1 MFAIAARRFT
11 LVALLATGLCGC
23 GNPEPAT
30 TGAPAGMRRLTEEQY
45 RNSIADIFGP
55 DVKVSGRFEPIL
67 RPQHGLVAAGTSQI
81 SVSPAGFEQYYT
93 MANTV
98 AAQAM
103 DEAHRAT
110 MMTCAP
116 GPEADA
122 CVTAFFKRVGLV
134 ILRRPLTDAEA
145 TAYAAAANESA
156 KTAGD
161 FYAGV
166 ALSLGTMLASP
177 QFIFEIDRTER
188 GPDGVVRLDAYAKAS
203 RLSFFLTNSTPDQA
217 LLDAA
222 ARGDLHEA
230 KGLAK
235 QVDRLLASS
244 RLETSVRAFFTD
256 MFGLDATAELV
267 KDPVIYPSF
276 VRAVKEDMPEQ
287 TLRTITQH
295 VLLDDGDY
303 RDLFTT
309 RRTFMT
315 RPLGV
320 IYGVPIA
327 QASGWVPYEFSRDGS
342 RAGLLTM
349 MNFLALNSHD
359 GRSSPTL
366 RGKALRELVLCQP
379 VPIPPGNVDFS
390 LVQDTKNKE
399 LKTARDRVTAHR
411 AEPTCA
417 GCHKIM
423 DPIGLGMETFDGV
436 GSFRDAEN
444 GISID
449 TSGDLDGVKF
459 SNAVELGKAVHDNPA
474 TAACLVNRM
483 YEFAERRPA
492 LSGEKAW
499 LDNLTRIFAADGYR
513 VRALMRRIAVSEAFY
528 KVQPEPNTVEGKR

>member
-1 MFAIAARRFT
+1 
-11 LVALLATGLCGC
+11 
-23 GNPEPAT
+23 
-30 TGAPAGMRRLTEEQY
+30 
-45 RNSIADIFGP
+45 
-55 DVKVSGRFEPIL
+55 
-67 RPQHGLVAAGTSQI
+67 
-81 SVSPAGFEQYYT
+81 
-93 MANTV
+93 
-98 AAQAM
+98 
-103 DEAHRAT
+103 
-110 MMTCAP
+110 
-116 GPEADA
+116 
-122 CVTAFFKRVGLV
+122 
-134 ILRRPLTDAEA
+134 
-145 TAYAAAANESA
+145 
-156 KTAGD
+156 
-161 FYAGV
+161 
-166 ALSLGTMLASP
+166 
-177 QFIFEIDRTER
+177 
-188 GPDGVVRLDAYAKAS
+188 
-203 RLSFFLTNSTPDQA
+203 
-217 LLDAA
+217 
-222 ARGDLHEA
+222 
-230 KGLAK
+230 
-235 QVDRLLASS
+235 
-244 RLETSVRAFFTD
+244 
-256 MFGLDATAELV
+256 
-267 KDPVIYPSF
+267 
-276 VRAVKEDMPEQ
+276 MPEQ

>member
-1 MFAIAARRFT
+1 MAVRRFT
-11 LVALLATGLCGC
+11 LAALLALGLFGC
-23 GNPEPAT
+23 GAPEPTT

-67 RPQHGLVAAGTSQI
+67 RPQHGLIAAGTSQI

-93 MANTV
+93 MATTV
-98 AAQAM
+98 AAQVV
-103 DEAHRAT
+103 DEAHRVALFG
-110 MMTCAP
+110 CAP
-116 GPEADA
+116 GPDA
-122 CVTAFFKRVGLV
+122 EKCLTAFFQRIGLLV
-134 ILRRPLTDAEA
+134 LRRPLTGEE
-145 TAYAAAANESA
+145 AAAYTSA
-156 KTAGD
+156 AKAAAETTGD
-161 FYAGV
+161 FYAGA

-177 QFIFEIDRTER
+177 QFIFEVDRTER
-188 GPDGVVRLDAYAKAS
+188 APDGSSRLDAYAKAS
-203 RLSFFLTNSTPDQA
+203 RLGFFLTNSTPDQE

-222 ARGDLHEA
+222 ARGELHDA

-235 QVDRLLASS
+235 QVDRLMASP
-244 RLETSVRAFFTD
+244 RLETSVRAFFSD
-256 MFGLDATAELV
+256 MFGLAATAELV

-287 TLRTITQH
+287 TLRTITRH
-295 VLLDDGDY
+295 VLVDDGDY

-309 RRTFMT
+309 RRTVMT

-327 QASGWVPYEFSRDGS
+327 QRTGWVDYEFPDDGQ

-379 VPIPPGNVDFS
+379 VPIPPGDVDFS
-390 LVQDTKNKE
+390 LVQNTENQE

-411 AEPTCA
+411 ANPTCA

-423 DPIGLGMETFDGV
+423 DPIGLGMESFDGI
-436 GSFRDAEN
+436 GTFRDVEN
-444 GISID
+444 GNPID
-449 TSGDLDGVKF
+449 VSGDLDGVPFK
-459 SNAVELGKAVHDNPA
+459 NAVELGKAVHGNPA
-474 TAACLVNRM
+474 TPACLVSRM
-483 YEFAERRPA
+483 YEFAGRRAA
-492 LSGEKAW
+492 LSGERAW
-499 LDNLTRIFAADGYR
+499 LDNLNRSFASDGYR

-528 KVQPEPNTVEGKR
+528 RIDAETKSVEGPR